1 MTRNADNTQGFLKLP
16 AVLCAVSKV
25 SVQLKRFHSHYIS
38 KVFCTQPRFLVYLN
52 TLSSTLF
59 ILGYH
64 YWKFVADHVGLKE
77 EKKNWEQSDNPAEKF
92 LHAFSVKEHST
103 IGKLI
108 EACGEEAGLTLLVS
122 ELKRKFSAANQSE
135 SLENLAPNGSTWV

>member
-1 MTRNADNTQGFLKLP
+1 MTLNAGNTQGFLELP
-16 AVLCAVSKV
+16 AVFCAVSKV
-25 SVQLKRFHSHYIS
+25 SVQLKRFHSHYS

-52 TLSSTLF
+52 TLSCTIF

-92 LHAFSVKEHST
+92 LHAFSVKEHSS

-122 ELKRKFSAANQSE
+122 ELKKKFSAANQSG
-135 SLENLAPNGSTWV
+135 SVENLAPNGSTWV